1 MILNDEINSILEEL
15 KAEDIIS
22 LNVKNKS
29 SVTDTMIIASGRS
42 TTSRFRN
49 VKGKKWWCYGQ
60 NKRSTSR
67 ELLIHGKAKNN

>member
-29 SVTDTMIIASGRS
+29 SG
-42 TTSRFRN
+42 
-49 VKGKKWWCYGQ
+49 
-60 NKRSTSR
+60 
-67 ELLIHGKAKNN
+67 LIL